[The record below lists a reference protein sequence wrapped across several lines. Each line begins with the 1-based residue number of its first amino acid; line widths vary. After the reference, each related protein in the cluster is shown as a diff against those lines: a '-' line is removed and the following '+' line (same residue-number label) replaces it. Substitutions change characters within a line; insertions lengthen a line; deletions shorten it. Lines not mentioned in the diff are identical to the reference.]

1 MEHSK
6 KKIVVL
12 GSANLDIFMK
22 VERAP
27 LIGETISSS
36 KLEKAIGGKVTNV
49 FINYLG
55 L

>member
-1 MEHSK
+1 MEQSH
-6 KKIVVL
+6 KKILVL

-36 KLEKAIGGKVTNV
+36 CLEKAIGGKVS
-49 FINYLG
+49 II
-55 L
+55 